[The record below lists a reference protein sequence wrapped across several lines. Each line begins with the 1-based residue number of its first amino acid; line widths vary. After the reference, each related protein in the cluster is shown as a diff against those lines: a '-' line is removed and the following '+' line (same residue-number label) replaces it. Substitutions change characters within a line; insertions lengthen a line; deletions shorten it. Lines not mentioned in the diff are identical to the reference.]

1 MSPLPFESLSRPP
14 IPPHRS
20 SQSTVVTCLSEA
32 NWPVSNHLGSISL
45 LTNNVMISSGELC
58 LSLCASPGAQTVK
71 NLPAMRETQVRSL
84 SQEDPLEKEMATRS
98 SIVAWRIPWREE
110 PGKLQSLGSQRVRNN
125 WATNTFTFIACHLI
139 WVVNYGALSLY
150 KLKRTPETLTNHT
163 FSWLIKDMMQKH
175 DTSDRNWPL
184 FLSTLRCEHNAL
196 STEETEWDDS
206 SSESLRAIMSDNL
219 YFEIP

>member
-1 MSPLPFESLSRPP
+1 M
-14 IPPHRS
+14 
-20 SQSTVVTCLSEA
+20 
-32 NWPVSNHLGSISL
+32 
-45 LTNNVMISSGELC
+45 
-58 LSLCASPGAQTVK
+58 VK
-71 NLPAMRETQVRSL
+71 SLPAMWETQVRSL
-84 SQEDPLEKEMATRS
+84 NQEDPLEKEMATRS
-98 SIVAWRIPWREE
+98 SIVAWRIPWTEE